1 MQQKRASLWNLF
13 SVFFRIGA
21 FTFGGGLAMLPLI
34 EREVVEVQGWVEQEE
49 ILDIVALSQ
58 SVPGAIAVNSAIFIG
73 LRLRGLAGALA
84 ALLGVMT
91 PSVVIILIIAHFF
104 TQFQSNPYVMRAFS
118 GVKAAVIGLVAAAA
132 WRVGRQV
139 VTSPYALAASLVA
152 VVLSVFD
159 LLPIVWIIILGGIS
173 GIIYFSRRE
182 GGVAK

>member
-1 MQQKRASLWNLF
+1 
-13 SVFFRIGA
+13 
-21 FTFGGGLAMLPLI
+21 
-34 EREVVEVQGWVEQEE
+34 
-49 ILDIVALSQ
+49 
-58 SVPGAIAVNSAIFIG
+58 
-73 LRLRGLAGALA
+73 
-84 ALLGVMT
+84 
-91 PSVVIILIIAHFF
+91 
-104 TQFQSNPYVMRAFS
+104 VMRAFS

-152 VVLSVFD
+152 LVLSVFD